1 MSTWK
6 PTSRLQPYRG
16 EYGGEL
22 PVPRRVGVME
32 RHRCA
37 RCRNPIRRQAVS
49 ASSDVTEAWFH
60 PDCWAAVLS
69 EQQRQYHQQIQA
81 QGLDALI
88 APYVLAAPA
97 KKGDLLFAGV
107 PAQAAK
113 ETAADAS
120 GDPAEVV
127 NLDKV
132 RDVEGQV
139 PEQKGRTG

>member
-1 MSTWK
+1 
-6 PTSRLQPYRG
+6 
-16 EYGGEL
+16 
-22 PVPRRVGVME
+22 ME

-49 ASSDVTEAWFH
+49 ASSGVTQTWFH
-60 PDCWAAVLS
+60 PDCWASVLS

-97 KKGDLLFAGV
+97 ANGELRLAGV

-113 ETAADAS
+113 EAAADAS
-120 GDPAEVV
+120 GDSAAVV
-127 NLDKV
+127 SLDRV
-132 RDVEGQV
+132 RHVEGQV
-139 PEQKGRTG
+139 PPQKGRTG